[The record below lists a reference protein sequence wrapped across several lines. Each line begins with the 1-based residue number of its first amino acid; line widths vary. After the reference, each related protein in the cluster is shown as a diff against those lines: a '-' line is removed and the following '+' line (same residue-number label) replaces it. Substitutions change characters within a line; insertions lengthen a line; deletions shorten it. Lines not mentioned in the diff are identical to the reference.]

1 MNNKYGFAYQGGKS
15 SVAEMI
21 VEKLPP
27 ADNFVDLFFGGGS
40 ITHAAMHS
48 GKYKNFIAN
57 DLRQTP
63 QMWNRACDGI
73 GTEYDR
79 FVSREEFLRSED
91 PIVQLAWSFGASM
104 NSYYCKGLNE
114 LIAKLITSNDLEER
128 YLSWHEVLKQLNS
141 ATPGTIYNSYNTVR
155 PACTIRNLK
164 RLKGER
170 KVFTSNESYSNV
182 EIPSNSVVYADP
194 PYAGTKDYGYRFD
207 SEAFWE
213 WCRTRDFPVWISE
226 MIAPDDF
233 VSVLEYSKQAKFN
246 KQSGMRKEHLFLH
259 KKWI

>member
-1 MNNKYGFAYQGGKS
+1 MKNKYGLPYQGGKG

-21 VEKLPP
+21 VGKLPP
-27 ADNFVDLFFGGGS
+27 AENFVDLLFGGGS

-63 QMWNRACDGI
+63 QMWNKACDGI

-79 FVSREEFLRSED
+79 FVSREEFLSSED
-91 PIVQLAWSFGASM
+91 PIIKIVWSFAGSM
-104 NSYYCKGLNE
+104 KTYACQGIKE
-114 LIAKLITSNDLEER
+114 LIFKMITSDELEDR
-128 YLSWHEVLKQLNS
+128 YTAWRQVIKQLENYEGPLYQQLHS
-141 ATPGTIYNSYNTVR
+141 IHAVTGLR
-155 PACTIRNLK
+155 ALK

-170 KVFTSNESYSNV
+170 KVSVSNCSYADV
-182 EIPSNSVVYADP
+182 GIPANSTVYADP
-194 PYAGTKDYGYRFD
+194 PYAGTEDYGHQFD

-213 WCRTRDFPVWISE
+213 WCRTRNFPVWVSE
-226 MIAPDDF
+226 MTAPDDF
-233 VSVLEYSKQAKFN
+233 ATVLEYSKHAKFN
-246 KQSGMRKEHLFLH
+246 KDSGTRKEHLFLH